1 MTGIEALQK
10 ALEITQQIEVKG
22 KQNLANLF
30 YVMQLLEGL
39 LDLQKGGEPDGNNDQ
54 AAVESGISAEG

>member
-22 KQNLANLF
+22 KQNIVNLF
-30 YVMQLLEGL
+30 YVMQLLEEL
-39 LDLQKGGEPDGNNDQ
+39 LDLQKGGEPDGNNTQ
-54 AAVESGISAEG
+54 EAVESGISAEG

>member
-22 KQNLANLF
+22 KQNIVNLF
-30 YVMQLLEGL
+30 YVMQLLEEL
-39 LDLQKGGEPDGNNDQ
+39 LDLQKGGEPDGNNTH
-54 AAVESGISAEG
+54 AAVESGIPAEG

>member
-10 ALEITQQIEVKG
+10 ALEVTQQIEVKG
-22 KQNLANLF
+22 KQNIVNLF
-30 YVMQLLEGL
+30 YVMQLLEEL

-54 AAVESGISAEG
+54 AAVESGIPAEG

>member
-22 KQNLANLF
+22 KQNIVNLF
-30 YVMQLLEGL
+30 YVMQLLEEL
-39 LDLQKGGEPDGNNDQ
+39 LDLQKGGELDGNNTQ
-54 AAVESGISAEG
+54 AAVESGIPAES